1 MAGDDGELE
10 DVELKDVENGHHR
23 PRANSSSDEASG
35 IPRVAS
41 SDLPKGTRN
50 SDVPRPMEARPLKA
64 RIAKVLRPYLNKGS
78 ISNCCTFFIMA
89 VGMLLKA
96 TTAPG
101 SGAREF
107 SRWVLAAGLFGF
119 AGGITNWLAVKMLF
133 DRVCG
138 LPGSGVIPMRFK
150 EIREVVKDTIMKTF
164 FDGPYLENYMSSKGS
179 EMLSGMDLGAKLRAV
194 LETPEVDEMISNQLE
209 GLAAKPEGMML
220 AMMNIEPAMLKP
232 LVKPFVIGM
241 ADDVAPMLGKQFNL
255 SSVLPVDKLRAEI
268 DQLMTEKLKELT
280 PEKVKG
286 LMEEVIRTHLGWL
299 VVWGNVFG
307 SLIGILSTIAGYP

>member
-1 MAGDDGELE
+1 MSIADSANAS
-10 DVELKDVENGHHR
+10 DVENGSVENGAAPAR
-23 PRANSSSDEASG
+23 RARANSDDA
-35 IPRVAS
+35 IPPS
-41 SDLPKGTRN
+41 TPNLPHA
-50 SDVPRPMEARPLKA
+50 DAPRPLEARPLRA
-64 RIAKVLRPYLNKGS
+64 RVSKRLRPYLNKGS
-78 ISNCCTFFIMA
+78 ISNCCTFA
-89 VGMLLKA
+89 VMMLGILLKA
-96 TTAPG
+96 TATPDTAG
-101 SGAREF
+101 FAF

-164 FDGPYLENYMSSKGS
+164 FDGPYLENYMSSKGA
-179 EMLSGMDLGAKLRAV
+179 EMMSGMDLGAKLRAV
-194 LETPEVDEMISNQLE
+194 LETPEVDEMITNQLD

-241 ADDVAPMLGKQFNL
+241 ADDVAPLLGKSFNIT
-255 SSVLPVDKLRAEI
+255 SILPVDKLRAEI
-268 DQLMTEKLKELT
+268 DSLMTEKLKELT

-307 SLIGILSTIAGYP
+307 SLIGVASIATGLSP

>member
-1 MAGDDGELE
+1 
-10 DVELKDVENGHHR
+10 
-23 PRANSSSDEASG
+23 
-35 IPRVAS
+35 
-41 SDLPKGTRN
+41 
-50 SDVPRPMEARPLKA
+50 
-64 RIAKVLRPYLNKGS
+64 
-78 ISNCCTFFIMA
+78 
-89 VGMLLKA
+89 
-96 TTAPG
+96 
-101 SGAREF
+101 
-107 SRWVLAAGLFGF
+107 
-119 AGGITNWLAVKMLF
+119 
-133 DRVCG
+133 
-138 LPGSGVIPMRFK
+138 MRFK

-232 LVKPFVIGM
+232 LVKPSSSGWPTTSRRCSASSSTCRRCSPSTSCAPRSI
-241 ADDVAPMLGKQFNL
+241 ADDQ
-255 SSVLPVDKLRAEI
+255 
-268 DQLMTEKLKELT
+268 LKELT